1 MKPFLLFLSLCMV
14 FLNTKGQSDS
24 SWIMFI
30 NKSTD
35 LIGYKNSKGEIQIE
49 PKFTYLTQQK
59 IFKNIMPV
67 YEKISD
73 SENGT
78 IKYYLLKN
86 GKKVGKD
93 SLYLG
98 DYFLDCENEN
108 KIRFRDP
115 KTDTVGFF
123 DKNGQV
129 VIPAIYNDITSF
141 HNGLAVTIREGKR
154 MCWEGGEYS
163 KENPCEHW
171 SWVGRYLLIND
182 KNEILLDSIDLNK
195 FQNIDFYSLQIN
207 PEIIKPDFI
216 EFKSGNGNTYAF
228 RDYKKEFEQ
237 WFYTVFLK
245 NKTSQDMAGYLFPE
259 ITIPKQGELKSKE
272 MNNPKYM
279 DYAWIVE
286 EGKTVLKENAEI
298 IRKILNKINNK
309 EYITTISKSP
319 APILLDEIK
328 YPEYFSDCGDYL
340 EKKYPY
346 FEVTITNN
354 NGLVLNGLGFIRS
367 TEGYKLLE
375 IH

>member
-1 MKPFLLFLSLCMV
+1 
-14 FLNTKGQSDS
+14 
-24 SWIMFI
+24 
-30 NKSTD
+30 
-35 LIGYKNSKGEIQIE
+35 
-49 PKFTYLTQQK
+49 
-59 IFKNIMPV
+59 
-67 YEKISD
+67 
-73 SENGT
+73 
-78 IKYYLLKN
+78 
-86 GKKVGKD
+86 
-93 SLYLG
+93 
-98 DYFLDCENEN
+98 
-108 KIRFRDP
+108 
-115 KTDTVGFF
+115 
-123 DKNGQV
+123 
-129 VIPAIYNDITSF
+129 
-141 HNGLAVTIREGKR
+141 
-154 MCWEGGEYS
+154 
-163 KENPCEHW
+163 
-171 SWVGRYLLIND
+171 
-182 KNEILLDSIDLNK
+182 
-195 FQNIDFYSLQIN
+195 
-207 PEIIKPDFI
+207 
-216 EFKSGNGNTYAF
+216 
-228 RDYKKEFEQ
+228 
-237 WFYTVFLK
+237 
-245 NKTSQDMAGYLFPE
+245 MAGYLFPE